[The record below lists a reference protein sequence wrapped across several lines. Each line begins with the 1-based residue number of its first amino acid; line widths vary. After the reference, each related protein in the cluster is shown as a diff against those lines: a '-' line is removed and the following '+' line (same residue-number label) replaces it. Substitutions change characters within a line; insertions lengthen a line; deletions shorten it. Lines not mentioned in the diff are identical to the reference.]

1 MKSPPPFSLSLF
13 QLFRS
18 VTYYVRTTLS
28 SLAFCYLGMSTMLP
42 WNFLI
47 SVTSFWDYKFRN
59 VTLDPS
65 SVDPTP
71 IPATYSDVVDPADP
85 AAYPAPAATPTAMQV
100 SFPSYLAIASNVPG
114 AMTTLA
120 HSLFGQRVR
129 YIINMKKSIASYNN

>member
-1 MKSPPPFSLSLF
+1 
-13 QLFRS
+13 
-18 VTYYVRTTLS
+18 
-28 SLAFCYLGMSTMLP
+28 MSTMLP

-65 SVDPTP
+65 PIPVPADLSEVISDEVDPNLPPTP
-71 IPATYSDVVDPADP
+71 
-85 AAYPAPAATPTAMQV
+85 MQV

-129 YIINMKKSIASYNN
+129 